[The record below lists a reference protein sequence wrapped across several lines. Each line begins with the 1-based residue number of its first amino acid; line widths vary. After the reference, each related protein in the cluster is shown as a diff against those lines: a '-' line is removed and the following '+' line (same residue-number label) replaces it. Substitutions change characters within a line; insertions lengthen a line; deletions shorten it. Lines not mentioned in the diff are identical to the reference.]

1 MKTKKVIIGAIA
13 ASMLSLSVCSV
24 APVSL
29 AAGETVQISVGNDA
43 VEAGGTYEVEVTLT
57 DVPSTGIQALEF
69 VVKYDNSLISI
80 DSIEAGAIANT
91 GASSADP
98 TASVIPVFDIM
109 VADDFASITWSTS
122 VDDASYWIKKD
133 GVFCT
138 IKGKVASGAKDGSVA
153 KLEIAANDRPENPD
167 STVKNDEILCGYSKE
182 DNTPVN
188 YNVSVSDGSVTVG
201 SGVKQTLAGDANVDG
216 KVNLADAV
224 FIMQYKAN
232 PSKYEISEQGMAN
245 ADVDEP
251 GSGIT
256 NKDALLIQQ
265 YLLGLVSKL

>member
-29 AAGETVQISVGNDA
+29 AAGETVQISVGKDA
-43 VEAGGTYEVEVTLT
+43 VEAGGTYEVEVTLA

-69 VVKYDNSLISI
+69 VVKYDKSLISI
-80 DSIEAGAIANT
+80 ESIEAGPIADT
-91 GASSADP
+91 GAVSSDP
-98 TASVIPVFDIM
+98 TASIIPVFDVL
-109 VADDFASITWSTS
+109 VADDYASIAWSTS
-122 VDDASYWIKKD
+122 LDDASYWIKKD
-133 GVFCT
+133 GVLCT

-153 KLEIAANDRPENPD
+153 KLEVAANDRLENPD
-167 STVKNDEILCGYSKE
+167 SSEKNDEILCGYSKN

-188 YNVSVSDGSVTVG
+188 YAVSVSDGSVTVG
-201 SGVKQTLAGDANVDG
+201 SDVSQTLAGDANVDG

-224 FIMQYKAN
+224 LIMQNKAN
-232 PSKYEISEQGMAN
+232 PSKYTITEQGIAN
-245 ADVDEP
+245 GDVDEP
-251 GSGIT
+251 GGGIT
-256 NKDALLIQQ
+256 NKDALMIQQ